1 MGARRVGP
9 PCPTAGRRPHPR
21 PTAWAAA
28 LEPIRRAR
36 PRVTIA
42 VHARQRTTTAGRPYT
57 VAMVC
62 GWPVG
67 SGRRA
72 RPRAAAPTP
81 RPTAGRRARP
91 RAAAP
96 WATLLATLLLRS
108 LPTNGA
114 AMRCSEQGLAL
125 WHAGSHL

>member
-1 MGARRVGP
+1 MAIAVHPQPDDHGGSSLHGGHGLWVPVGS
-9 PCPTAGRRPHPR
+9 GRRARPRAAAPTPR

-81 RPTAGRRARP
+81 RPTA
-91 RAAAP
+91 
-96 WATLLATLLLRS
+96 
-108 LPTNGA
+108 
-114 AMRCSEQGLAL
+114 
-125 WHAGSHL
+125 